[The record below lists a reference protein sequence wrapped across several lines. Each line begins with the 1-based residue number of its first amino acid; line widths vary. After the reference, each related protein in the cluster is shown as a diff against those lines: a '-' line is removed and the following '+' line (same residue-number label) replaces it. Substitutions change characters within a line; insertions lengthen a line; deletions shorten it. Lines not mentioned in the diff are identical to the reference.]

1 MTTVE
6 NTSCATT
13 HNIRGNLGLFTRI
26 RLAIALKTQRKT
38 LAGLPDSRLLDLG
51 ITREQAA
58 REVARS
64 SWDVPTNWLR

>member
-1 MTTVE
+1 MTTLE

-13 HNIRGNLGLFTRI
+13 HNRKSSLGLFTRI

-38 LAGLPDSRLLDLG
+38 LSGLPDNRLHDLG
-51 ITREQAA
+51 ITRDQVD
-58 REVARS
+58 REVAKS